1 MVMMT
6 GLLLLSL
13 VSPGRVA
20 MDDTIRGDP
29 SDILC
34 LLITCPVH
42 SSLSLSRV
50 IQSALSVDSL
60 LAAGGGRGT
69 FYPANQTQEFPRHCP
84 VTMSQ

>member
-1 MVMMT
+1 MISSSMVMMT

-13 VSPGRVA
+13 VSPGLVA
-20 MDDTIRGDP
+20 VDDTVRGDP

-34 LLITCPVH
+34 LLVTCLVP

-69 FYPANQTQEFPRHCP
+69 LLP
-84 VTMSQ
+84 S

>member
-1 MVMMT
+1 MMA

-13 VSPGRVA
+13 VSPGLVA
-20 MDDTIRGDP
+20 VDDTIRGDP

-34 LLITCPVH
+34 LLITCLVS

-60 LAAGGGRGT
+60 LAAGGERGT
-69 FYPANQTQEFPRHCP
+69 LLP
-84 VTMSQ
+84 S

>member
-13 VSPGRVA
+13 VSPWLIA
-20 MDDTIRGDP
+20 LDDTVRGDP
-29 SDILC
+29 SDIPGLLATC
-34 LLITCPVH
+34 LVS

-60 LAAGGGRGT
+60 LAAGGGGGALL
-69 FYPANQTQEFPRHCP
+69 P
-84 VTMSQ
+84 S